1 MLAVPKAIIVGVGG
15 QDGSLLKKSLE
26 KLEYEVIG
34 ITRDSLIRGVN
45 KEPFSI
51 SCLDAVESLIYLSQP
66 AEVYYLA
73 AHHSSSERDS
83 GSNHPENYQPFH
95 QVHVEGF
102 LNFLWAIYRYSK
114 ESRIFYASSSLVFD
128 GSDGPYQNES
138 TPFSPV
144 GFYGLTK
151 MQGVYLCRQFR
162 NMYGIHASSGILYS
176 HESALRHD
184 IFLSKKLIVAA
195 HKISLGQLEGVQVG
209 SLQSQNDWGYAP
221 DYIEAFQAI
230 TRLEKSDDFIVAT
243 GETHSV
249 AEFAQI
255 VFNCFGLDASKHVQE
270 TPSLLNRITPR
281 KMGDTSKLFHAVG
294 WKPKQSFQV
303 MVETLVKEYLNAI
316 SETKIL

>member
-1 MLAVPKAIIVGVGG
+1 M
-15 QDGSLLKKSLE
+15 
-26 KLEYEVIG
+26 
-34 ITRDSLIRGVN
+34 
-45 KEPFSI
+45 
-51 SCLDAVESLIYLSQP
+51 
-66 AEVYYLA
+66 
-73 AHHSSSERDS
+73 
-83 GSNHPENYQPFH
+83 
-95 QVHVEGF
+95 
-102 LNFLWAIYRYSK
+102 
-114 ESRIFYASSSLVFD
+114 
-128 GSDGPYQNES
+128 
-138 TPFSPV
+138 
-144 GFYGLTK
+144 
-151 MQGVYLCRQFR
+151 
-162 NMYGIHASSGILYS
+162 
-176 HESALRHD
+176 
-184 IFLSKKLIVAA
+184 AA